1 MKPEQLL
8 EQARKMEAWGRLV
21 TVLHQQEPEVTP
33 AAAEQEAE
41 QRARQ
46 LVGMLCPASTTRK
59 EKQALS
65 AALLA
70 AAREEAAQAPTP
82 EPIAPTP
89 KPRRQ
94 VVRAEPV
101 TEADELHLSQTQRAQ
116 INLIARSIHRRYLIS
131 DRRENGQPLV
141 SRGVQLVVQAAERSV
156 GTNKVAL
163 ETTGGKPSELH
174 ALIEESVQAD
184 FRLSRD
190 CTRHLLAGDLKTAEI
205 LARQAHQHRAVGV
218 QAQKL
223 LDKARVKH
231 HTGRFFHGDILSVRQ
246 EHYEDGVGYQGMT
259 QWYVRLSIVYAADG
273 YTVTVA
279 NAEELESLSGLRVG
293 PRAWKNLCR
302 WIEDHTE
309 RMNGRKQ
316 GRRQDDDRH
325 LVYRDHNEVLEL
337 RKSVAIKWP
346 ELPRALECLRLA
358 MQLDLK
364 EQDIEACWEIPGEAP
379 SPGFHAAEQSEAKQG
394 A

>member
-1 MKPEQLL
+1 MSPEQLL
-8 EQARKMEAWGRLV
+8 EQARGMDAWERLV
-21 TVLHQQEPEVTP
+21 TVLRQQEPDANP

-65 AALLA
+65 ATLLA
-70 AAREEAAQAPTP
+70 AAREEATQLPAPV
-82 EPIAPTP
+82 PIPVAP

-94 VVRAEPV
+94 VIRAQPV
-101 TEADELHLSQTQRAQ
+101 TEAEELYLSQHQRAQ

-141 SRGVQLVVQAAERSV
+141 SRGVRMVVQAAERSV
-156 GTNKVAL
+156 GTNQVAL

-174 ALIEESVQAD
+174 ALMEESLQAD

-190 CTRHLLAGDLKTAEI
+190 CTRQLLAGNLEVAQI
-205 LARQAHQHRAVGV
+205 LAKQAHQHRAVGM
-218 QAQKL
+218 QARRL
-223 LDKARVKH
+223 LDRARVKH

-246 EHYEDGVGYQGMT
+246 EHYEEGVGYQGMT
-259 QWYVRLSIVYAADG
+259 QWYVRLSIVYAEDG

-279 NAEELESLSGLRVG
+279 NAEELERLSGLQIG
-293 PRAWKNLCR
+293 PRAWSDLCR

-316 GRRQDDDRH
+316 GRRQEDDGH
-325 LVYRDHNEVLEL
+325 LVYQSHNDVLEL
-337 RKSVAIKWP
+337 RPTVRKQWP
-346 ELPRALECLRLA
+346 QLPRALECIRLA
-358 MQLDLK
+358 MQLELK
-364 EQDIEACWEIPGEAP
+364 DQDIDVCWEVPDELP
-379 SPGFHAAEQSEAKQG
+379 RPGFNPAEVGG